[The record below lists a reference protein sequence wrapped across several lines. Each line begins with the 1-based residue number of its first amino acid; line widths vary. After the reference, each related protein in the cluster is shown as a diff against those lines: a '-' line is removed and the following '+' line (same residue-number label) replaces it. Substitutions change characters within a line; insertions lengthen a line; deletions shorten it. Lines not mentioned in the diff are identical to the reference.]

1 MSAIISNINSY
12 RLKMKL
18 LNSFYTIKSRDI
30 TDSSIRYEIQLDSS
44 HYIYSAHF
52 PDCPITPGVCIIQ
65 IGKEL
70 LEDYLGK
77 KYIIQAV
84 KNVKFLNLISPL
96 EIPVVS
102 YTFDK
107 ISSNDVDNTCKVLIQ
122 VSSGETSLAKL
133 SFTCMQK

>member
-1 MSAIISNINSY
+1 
-12 RLKMKL
+12 MKL
-18 LNSFYTIKSRDI
+18 LNSFYTIKSID
-30 TDSSIRYEIQLDSS
+30 TKDSSVSYEIQLDAS

-70 LEDYLGK
+70 LEDYLRK
-77 KYIIQAV
+77 TFIIQAV
-84 KNVKFLNLISPL
+84 KNAKFLNVISPL
-96 EIPVVS
+96 ETPIVT

-107 ISSNDVDNTCKVLIQ
+107 ISSNDVYKTCKVLIQ

-133 SFTCMQK
+133 SFTCIQQ